1 MSKFKAEAPFP
12 LAGKGAFFKFTV
24 SDIIELEEKY
34 GTSKYFE
41 EIEIGLNAQSGK
53 IIKDCVT
60 HGLKHRVDGKVA
72 KLDFDL
78 DQIEFALSEFFK
90 PIMDALCLQA
100 LGMDYVG
107 YIEEVIRLEEKRDKA
122 MADIDKGDDP
132 FPKSVES
139 SVSSASD
146 GKPD

>member
-24 SDIIELEEKY
+24 SDVIELEEKY
-34 GTSKYFE
+34 GTSTYFE
-41 EIEIGLNAQSGK
+41 EIHIGLNAQSAK
-53 IIKDCVT
+53 ITKDCVT
-60 HGLKHRVDGKVA
+60 HGLKHRVDGKVT

-78 DQIEFALSEFFK
+78 DQIDFALSEFFK
-90 PIMDALCLQA
+90 PVMDALCLQA
-100 LGMDYVG
+100 IGMDYVG
-107 YIEEVIRLEEKRDKA
+107 YMEEIIRIEGERDKA
-122 MADIDKGDDP
+122 MADIDKGNDP

-139 SVSSASD
+139 SESSASD